1 MWSMLKDMSV
11 AQGLIGSYMWKYCSF
26 HAKVS
31 WKPELDSSDQIQPD
45 NILVHM
51 GNISFLIRDPRAAQW
66 ASSSEQFIDQLSG
79 SLVENF
85 YKKLTSHENQ
95 KRRATTSYW
104 LELQLIMIMK
114 DLYFI
119 KPISGS
125 YCNWKFLITI
135 IYDLS
140 QYNQLDNL
148 RAATTWPAAAFIVYW
163 VA

>member
-1 MWSMLKDMSV
+1 
-11 AQGLIGSYMWKYCSF
+11 MWKYCSF
-26 HAKVS
+26 HANVFLKTRIRLIRS
-31 WKPELDSSDQIQPD
+31 HSARQYTCTCGIF
-45 NILVHM
+45 
-51 GNISFLIRDPRAAQW
+51 SFLIRDPRAAQW

-79 SLVENF
+79 SLLDHF
-85 YKKLTSHENQ
+85 YKKLTSQENQ

-104 LELQLIMIMK
+104 LESQLIMIMK

-125 YCNWKFLITI
+125 YCNWKLLIAI
-135 IYDLS
+135 IYDLP
-140 QYNQLDNL
+140 QYNQVDNR